1 MGHFD
6 QRQAVMASLS
16 VNNVRY
22 GGRALRS
29 GGTLRVTENGMGF
42 KSKQGKSISLLKEK
56 IDRLE
61 WLALAPNKGQL
72 RVYTTD
78 GPAHIYDGIP
88 LMELEKIKETV
99 KRFFNQDIPT
109 VRLNT
114 QGWNWG
120 STSFNGSYMNFSV
133 GEKKAFDIPL
143 PNVEQA
149 HHDKSDVV
157 ICFPQ
162 DSSTSV
168 EGAETL
174 LEIRLWVP
182 NTQEDSSQSTSAERV
197 LNSVLEKAEVLS
209 AKGTGIVTFDQ
220 VVVKTPR
227 GRYDL
232 EIFSNFMRM
241 KGTQSSMINYD
252 CITRITQLQTADER
266 DCILVVSL
274 DPPLRRGHTS
284 YPHILMQFPGD
295 QEVSVDLDVT
305 DEQLKKYE
313 GQLKREMSGDMIDV
327 IVQVFKII
335 TGIKLTK
342 NGNFK
347 SSTDANAV
355 RCSQKAH
362 DGYLYPLHKAFMFIY
377 NPITLIPYE
386 AISHVEFAR
395 LGLASTT
402 IRTFDLVVFMKENKH
417 STEKQY
423 IFNSI
428 SKDESASL
436 ENFLRSRGI
445 EVRGIPTDTGAP
457 QILADLGGDEEE
469 SEDEDFA
476 SQEEEVDELEYE
488 TGDAEDS
495 VDLSVLDAPSDE
507 EAEGDLVPLDSDEET
522 EDAPKSKKKRR
533 RSAADLSTSPSA
545 KKRARRE

>member
-1 MGHFD
+1 MGW
-6 QRQAVMASLS
+6 
-16 VNNVRY
+16 
-22 GGRALRS
+22 
-29 GGTLRVTENGMGF
+29 

-56 IDRLE
+56 LDRFE
-61 WLALAPNKGQL
+61 WVALAPGKGQL
-72 RVYTTD
+72 RVYTID

-88 LMELEKIKETV
+88 QIELEKIKDTV

-120 STSFNGSYMNFSV
+120 STSFHGSYLNFSV
-133 GEKKAFDIPL
+133 GDKKAFDIPL

-182 NTQEDSSQSTSAERV
+182 NTQGAESEQTSAEKV
-197 LNSVLEKAEVLS
+197 LNSVLEKADVLS

-232 EIFSNFMRM
+232 EIFTNFMRM
-241 KGTQSSMINYD
+241 KGTQSSTINYD

-284 YPHILMQFPGD
+284 YPHILMQFPSE

-305 DEQLKKYE
+305 DEQLKKYG
-313 GQLKREMSGDMIDV
+313 GQLKREMSGEMIDV
-327 IVQVFKII
+327 IVQVFKVI

-342 NGNFK
+342 NGSFK

-377 NPITLIPYE
+377 TPITLIPYE

-402 IRTFDLVVFMKENKH
+402 IRTFDLVIFMKENKH
-417 STEKQY
+417 NTEKQY

-436 ENFLRSRGI
+436 ENFLRGRGI
-445 EVRGIPTDTGAP
+445 EVRGIPTDTGVP
-457 QILADLGGDEEE
+457 QILADLGADEEE

-476 SQEEEVDELEYE
+476 SQEEDIDELEYE
-488 TGDAEDS
+488 AGDAEAEVSALEAASDEDDDDADGD
-495 VDLSVLDAPSDE
+495 VVAVLSDE
-507 EAEGDLVPLDSDEET
+507 EA
-522 EDAPKSKKKRR
+522 PKPKKRR
-533 RSAADLSTSPSA
+533 RSAADLSGSPKA
-545 KKRARRE
+545 DKKRVRRE